1 MVKISE
7 KLIRGSR
14 DQMSG
19 GRTWQNLLTDGKI
32 PKTDADIEIVF
43 AECDRLTAEIRQKIE
58 DIRDTYE
65 ELDEMVN
72 KLYGV

>member
-1 MVKISE
+1 LAKISE

-43 AECDRLTAEIRQKIE
+43 AECDRLTAEIR
-58 DIRDTYE
+58 
-65 ELDEMVN
+65 
-72 KLYGV
+72 